1 MNDKELSLFSQ
12 ISNYS
17 NTKIDKLIYD
27 LNDELKTQNK
37 INNSLKQRDSLQ
49 NIEDL
54 KNFYQRNNR
63 NINYQ
68 VEQLEETINQLKTV
82 VKENKTLEKDQ
93 DKYKEI
99 LNTQEY
105 KNLATQLKKLKDMKQ
120 DIFFFL
126 DQNGI

>member
-1 MNDKELSLFSQ
+1 MNDSDLSLFSQ

-37 INNSLKQRDSLQ
+37 INNSLKQKDTLQ
-49 NIEDL
+49 NIEEL

-105 KNLATQLKKLKDMKQ
+105 KNLASQLKKLKDMKQ

>member
-1 MNDKELSLFSQ
+1 MNDNDLSLFSQ

-37 INNSLKQRDSLQ
+37 INNSLKQKDTLQ
-49 NIEDL
+49 NIEEL

-105 KNLATQLKKLKDMKQ
+105 KNLASQLKKLKDMKQ
-120 DIFFFL
+120 DIIFFL

>member
-1 MNDKELSLFSQ
+1 MNDKDLSLFSQ

-105 KNLATQLKKLKDMKQ
+105 KNLASQLKKLKDMKQ